1 MSAPNSCYKVSI
13 ILIPKPD
20 RKYIRKPHKNIP
32 YEHIPQNYQQN
43 ISKLHL
49 AMYKINNTLISNR
62 IFFQEYNI
70 SKMIQSNLQIK
81 IQMKQKHMTICIDAE
96 QAFDRT

>member
-1 MSAPNSCYKVSI
+1 MQKWI
-13 ILIPKPD
+13 
-20 RKYIRKPHKNIP
+20 
-32 YEHIPQNYQQN
+32 
-43 ISKLHL
+43 
-49 AMYKINNTLISNR
+49 
-62 IFFQEYNI
+62 NI